1 MTAKFIP
8 ALVLLSIISY
18 YSYTTFYRGQTHV
31 HNTILAKSQIAKS
44 TSAYVRGINRE
55 DDLNYIIES
64 NSFAVN
70 LGKLLANAASIP
82 TSARKYVSSG
92 IITFHDDMEDVLKID
107 CFTHNTIKINGRFY
121 VTSYDLLETAKF
133 AFEEEYT
140 KEELK

>member
-44 TSAYVRGINRE
+44 TSVYVYSLNKE
-55 DDLNYIIES
+55 DELKYIIES
-64 NSFAVN
+64 SSFAVN

-82 TSARKYVSSG
+82 TSACKYVFSG
-92 IITFHDDMEDVLKID
+92 IITFHTDMEDVLIIE
-107 CFTHNTIKINGRFY
+107 CYTHNTIKINRRFY